1 MIKTISKI
9 GNSHGLIFD
18 STLLQLAKLKP
29 GDQVNVEVHSGGT
42 ITLTPMNDVEITE
55 EAAAGA
61 AREII
66 GKNSELFRHLSRAN
80 FDIRENLPLLRF
92 TGRSLPRMAVV
103 TGSAP
108 GTCWSLPSPLR
119 RRRWA
124 LRP

>member
-1 MIKTISKI
+1 MKKTISKI

-66 GKNSELFRHLSRAN
+66 GKNSELFRHLS
-80 FDIRENLPLLRF
+80 
-92 TGRSLPRMAVV
+92 
-103 TGSAP
+103 
-108 GTCWSLPSPLR
+108 
-119 RRRWA
+119 
-124 LRP
+124 